1 MTHYQQHNHLLPHSP
16 SPSNN
21 TALYTNNTPNPLPP
35 IKGLQKPLT
44 LAPSPVTEDQ
54 GYRFELL
61 VTVPLIVAQND
72 TSHYRLPVNKWL
84 MSDSMEYW
92 LVMVIQYLTDTME
105 LCLLCPTNLTLTF
118 PDKSSL
124 RPRSY
129 FMSGPESS
137 PQALISCHLV
147 LLFPA
152 CPPAPLQADA
162 PQRNAV

>member
-1 MTHYQQHNHLLPHSP
+1 M
-16 SPSNN
+16 
-21 TALYTNNTPNPLPP
+21 
-35 IKGLQKPLT
+35 G
-44 LAPSPVTEDQ
+44 
-54 GYRFELL
+54 LL
-61 VTVPLIVAQND
+61 VRVPLIVAQND
-72 TSHYRLPVNKWL
+72 TNHYWLTVNKL
-84 MSDSMEYW
+84 LRSDSMEYW

-162 PQRNAV
+162 PQREVVRERRLQVFHLQRAVLDAERPPEARQRKSSG